1 MEVGIR
7 VIHRIV
13 LQTVLLVRKCSI
25 RAKTQFAILYRL
37 LLMIC
42 SEPISL
48 HHRGDHLCRDGSAKG
63 RYFERADRGAGL
75 THAPIFGVQLGSAC
89 SLAIRVRAHH
99 LMTRCASQVW
109 RGSAYTYTVAVAALS
124 LYKQDVAQGLL
135 RTKMSC
141 RAPQS
146 SFPIAY
152 SVYTT
157 LRQCTTT

>member
-25 RAKTQFAILYRL
+25 LAKTQFAILYRL

-42 SEPISL
+42 SQPLSL
-48 HHRGDHLCRDGSAKG
+48 HDRGDHLCRDGGAEG
-63 RYFERADRGAGL
+63 RYFESADRGAGL

-89 SLAIRVRAHH
+89 SLAIRARAHN
-99 LMTRCASQVW
+99 LMTRCESQLW

-124 LYKQDVAQGLL
+124 LYNM
-135 RTKMSC
+135 T
-141 RAPQS
+141 
-146 SFPIAY
+146 
-152 SVYTT
+152 
-157 LRQCTTT
+157 